1 MTDPHS
7 RRAGVPPVAR
17 ATPASLRSLAALA
30 GVILLAGCAAVPHD
44 QPKLKVADA
53 PAMGLTGPEAATI
66 APEWWTALDDP
77 QLNRIMSDALAGS
90 PTLEQAMARI
100 DLAQSAIR
108 YTKAGLLPQVSAQGS
123 FTEERFS
130 NRSIYPAPLGGS
142 WNSMNNLEA
151 DLSWSLDLAGK
162 QKALIG
168 IARTFARGSALDV
181 AAARV
186 SLSGAVAQAYVN
198 LARAEALT
206 KLSVD
211 FVQARQKQLDL
222 TQARVNAKLAS
233 ELDMAAARTLLAEAQ
248 QAQTR
253 AEGQRL
259 MAVYALAALAG
270 RGADYYATIQP
281 ATLHFDS
288 ALPVP
293 DALPIDLLARRA
305 DIASALTHVEM
316 AQGGVKYSRA
326 AFYPDVNIQAFIGTS
341 ALGLSHLLTGAA
353 MTGGGGPAIHL
364 PIFEGGALR
373 ASYRASV
380 TGVDISIAQYNDAV
394 VKAVKE
400 AADALSTVA
409 TNKAD
414 LEEQG
419 RVVAGLEQTQRL
431 DQVRLRSGLGTRFD
445 TLSSAQRLLTAR
457 QAQTGLAADGLS
469 ARVQLVV
476 AMGGGFTPIPD
487 TSAAPKANP

>member
-1 MTDPHS
+1 
-7 RRAGVPPVAR
+7 
-17 ATPASLRSLAALA
+17 
-30 GVILLAGCAAVPHD
+30 
-44 QPKLKVADA
+44 
-53 PAMGLTGPEAATI
+53 
-66 APEWWTALDDP
+66 
-77 QLNRIMSDALAGS
+77 
-90 PTLEQAMARI
+90 
-100 DLAQSAIR
+100 
-108 YTKAGLLPQVSAQGS
+108 
-123 FTEERFS
+123 
-130 NRSIYPAPLGGS
+130 
-142 WNSMNNLEA
+142 
-151 DLSWSLDLAGK
+151 
-162 QKALIG
+162 
-168 IARTFARGSALDV
+168 V

-211 FVQARQKQLDL
+211 FVGARQKQLDL

-259 MAVYALAALAG
+259 MAVHALAALAG

-281 ATLHFDS
+281 ATLRFDS

-326 AFYPDVNIQAFIGTS
+326 SFYPDVNLQAFIGTS
-341 ALGLSHLLTGAA
+341 AWACPSAHGAA

-373 ASYRASV
+373 ANYRASV

-419 RVVAGLEQTQRL
+419 RVVEGLEQTQRL

-487 TSAAPKANP
+487 TPVKANP